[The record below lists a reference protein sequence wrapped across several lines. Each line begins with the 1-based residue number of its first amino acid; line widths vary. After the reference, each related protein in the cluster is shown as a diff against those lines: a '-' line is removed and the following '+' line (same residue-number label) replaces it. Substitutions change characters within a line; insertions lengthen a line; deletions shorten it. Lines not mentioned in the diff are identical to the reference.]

1 MSFANNHNIDYGLK
15 GFTDTLDA
23 CDRYGIPAAYY
34 DTLVRREI
42 SGLTVGVASID
53 ATYCDLPTAVDYLR
67 RDLADLRTDCDLIV
81 ACMHWGEN
89 YEQFPN
95 DEQRALGHL
104 CVDLGADLVIG
115 CHAHILQGVERYR
128 GRYIFYSLANF
139 TYGGRA
145 VPRDV
150 DTLIARQTFTFVD
163 GELQLDDNVTI
174 LPCWMSTRT
183 DINDFCPILQSGD
196 TGAAI
201 LDKVNALSEPLGLRF
216 DPEGRPVVGHAEDA
230 QRPPYEDPA
239 RPLEAHRVPEII
251 YTLLDTGGDPS

>member
-1 MSFANNHNIDYGLK
+1 M
-15 GFTDTLDA
+15 
-23 CDRYGIPAAYY
+23 
-34 DTLVRREI
+34 
-42 SGLTVGVASID
+42 
-53 ATYCDLPTAVDYLR
+53 
-67 RDLADLRTDCDLIV
+67 
-81 ACMHWGEN
+81 
-89 YEQFPN
+89 
-95 DEQRALGHL
+95 
-104 CVDLGADLVIG
+104 DLGADLVIG

-145 VPRDV
+145 VPWDV

-174 LPCWMSTRT
+174 QPCWMSTRT

-230 QRPPYEDPA
+230 QRPPYEDP
-239 RPLEAHRVPEII
+239 RPTP
-251 YTLLDTGGDPS
+251 